1 MCGVKMDKQ
10 YNYRVIKSSNS
21 YDPDEPVIAVTLE
34 LSAAELIELRLALT
48 NHIRHMTNRNY
59 YYHDMRNI
67 DKSLSFAMDALK
79 ERRNHISPSSF

>member
-1 MCGVKMDKQ
+1 MDKQ
-10 YNYRVIKSSNS
+10 YSYRVIKGSNS

-48 NHIRHMTNRNY
+48 NHIRHMTNKNY

-67 DKSLSFAMDALK
+67 DKSLLLAMNALT
-79 ERRNHISPSSF
+79 ERRKRVSPFSF